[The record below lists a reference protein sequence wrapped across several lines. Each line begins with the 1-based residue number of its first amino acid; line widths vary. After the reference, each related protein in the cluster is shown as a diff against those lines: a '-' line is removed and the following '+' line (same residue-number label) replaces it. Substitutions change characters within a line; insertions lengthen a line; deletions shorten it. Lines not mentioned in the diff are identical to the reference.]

1 MIYDPSSFSRRS
13 PKDKPITFV
22 CKQNNQ
28 EVNFEL
34 GKEIETQISWSYHD
48 KVIAKRSSVGK
59 GLRNLV
65 DWVQVR

>member
-34 GKEIETQISWSYHD
+34 GKEIEKQIS
-48 KVIAKRSSVGK
+48 SS
-59 GLRNLV
+59 
-65 DWVQVR
+65 